1 MSRAY
6 VVVLNWNR
14 WATTLQCLDA
24 LVRIDG
30 DPRVVVVD
38 NGSDDPDGDSILSG
52 RDVDFLQTGRNLG
65 YAGGNN
71 VGIRHA
77 LDQGAEYIW
86 ILNNDVLPSPDSLSV
101 LVAAADADPSWGA
114 LSSRIVTADG
124 YEDVGLII
132 PEPADRWDP
141 FDRVRYGP
149 VCATDEPEEEVRA
162 VAFLRGPSLLVRS
175 SALNETG
182 LFDERY
188 FHYFEEM
195 DLMERLRRSGWRLGV
210 ACTSVVMHEKG
221 ATLSYDTPQAHH
233 YLIRNQLLFED
244 KLFGATPL
252 RVILRHPIRRLRA
265 LLALRHLLRGDFR
278 LSIAH
283 ARAMSDA
290 MRGRFG
296 HVDLGTAFRQP
307 L

>member
-1 MSRAY
+1 MSRAHA
-6 VVVLNWNR
+6 VVLNWNR

-24 LVRIDG
+24 LARIDC
-30 DPRVVVVD
+30 DLRIVVVD

-77 LDQGAEYIW
+77 LDRGAEYIW

-101 LVAAADADPSWGA
+101 LLAAADADPSWGA
-114 LSSRIVTADG
+114 LSSRIVTSQG
-124 YEDVGLII
+124 HEDVGLII
-132 PEPADRWDP
+132 PEPASRWDP

-149 VCATDEPEEEVRA
+149 VCAEAEPEGVRA

-175 SALNETG
+175 AALNDAG

-210 ACTSVVMHEKG
+210 ACSSVVMHEKG
-221 ATLSYDTPQAHH
+221 ATLSYDTPQAHY
-233 YLIRNQLLFED
+233 YLIRNQLLFEE
-244 KLFGATPL
+244 KLFGATPVS
-252 RVILRHPIRRLRA
+252 VILRHPIRRLRA
-265 LLALRHLLRGDFR
+265 FVALRHLLRGDFR

-290 MRGRFG
+290 VRGRFG
-296 HVDLGTAFRQP
+296 PVDLGTAFQRP